1 MAQSRVVQAGSAH
14 VWDVLA
20 DGWLYPVF
28 VVGAA
33 RMRAVD
39 PGWPAVGTRLHHSA
53 GMWPVML
60 DDTSSVLECEP
71 GRRLVLEAR
80 GWPAGRARVVMAL
93 EDLGPARTRVTIEED
108 ATAGPG
114 RALPG
119 PLRRRLLDARN
130 AETLQ
135 RLDHLARGRAG
146 GA

>member
-1 MAQSRVVQAGSAH
+1 MAQVRVIAADAAQ

-33 RMRAVD
+33 RMREVD
-39 PGWPAVGTRLHHSA
+39 AAWPAPGTRLHHSA
-53 GMWPVML
+53 GLWPLMI
-60 DDTSSVLECEP
+60 DDTTVVLECEV

-80 GWPAGRARVVMAL
+80 GWPAGQARVTMRL
-93 EDLGPARTRVTIEED
+93 EALGPGRTAVTIEED

-114 RALPG
+114 RLVPG
-119 PLRRRLLDARN
+119 PVRRRLVDLRN
-130 AETLQ
+130 AETLR

-146 GA
+146 DG